1 MTSPNTNQLQSMAE
15 KTRNALS
22 LKIHAFETKIY
33 NIEQHTEQYI
43 KLIDKQTILHQII
56 QNLTDEIEKE
66 SQNLTDEIEKESTN
80 NNIYTVISDLEDK
93 KAELVLED
101 KRIKNELTNLRP
113 YMVKYAFIKEKIPS
127 YRETVIRLKTKLHK
141 IQMKQMYLEYLE
153 NESNWCNDD
162 DRQIVK
168 SILDGTSS
176 VDPYEFCN
184 RNHHIKL
191 LNEFY
196 FAPECKTVSCN
207 EKFDNIL
214 EFDITSTVP
223 MGHVI
228 KNW

>member
-1 MTSPNTNQLQSMAE
+1 MNQLQSMDE

-22 LKIHAFETKIY
+22 LQIYAFETKIY

-43 KLIDKQTILHQII
+43 RLIDKQTILHQTI
-56 QNLTDEIEKE
+56 
-66 SQNLTDEIEKESTN
+66 QNLTDEIEKESTN
-80 NNIYTVISDLEDK
+80 NNIYTVISDLKDK
-93 KAELVLED
+93 KAELILED
-101 KRIKNELTNLRP
+101 NKIKNELVNLRP
-113 YMVKYAFIKEKIPS
+113 YMVKYVFIKEKIPS
-127 YRETVIRLKTKLHK
+127 YREIVIQLKTKLHK
-141 IQMKQMYLEYLE
+141 IQMKPMYLEYLE

-191 LNEFY
+191 LNKLY
-196 FAPECKTVSCN
+196 FASECKIVSCN

-214 EFDITSTVP
+214 EFDITSTEP

>member
-1 MTSPNTNQLQSMAE
+1 MTSPSTNQLQSMEEA
-15 KTRNALS
+15 RDARS
-22 LKIHAFETKIY
+22 LQIYAFETKIYNFETKIY
-33 NIEQHTEQYI
+33 NIEQNTEHYI
-43 KLIDKQTILHQII
+43 RLVDRQTLLHQTI

-66 SQNLTDEIEKESTN
+66 SSK

-93 KAELVLED
+93 KAELVVED
-101 KRIKNELTNLRP
+101 NLITTELASLRLD
-113 YMVKYAFIKEKIPS
+113 MVKYVFIKEKIPL
-127 YRETVIRLKTKLHK
+127 YREIIIRLKTKLHK
-141 IQMKQMYLEYLE
+141 IQMKPMYLEYLE
-153 NESNWCNDD
+153 NESNWCNDA

-184 RNHHIKL
+184 RNHHTRL
-191 LNEFY
+191 LNELY
-196 FAPECKTVSCN
+196 FAPECKSVSCN

-223 MGHVI
+223 MGYVI

>member
-1 MTSPNTNQLQSMAE
+1 MFSPNMNQLQSMDE

-22 LKIHAFETKIY
+22 LQIYAFETKIY

-43 KLIDKQTILHQII
+43 RLIDKQTILHQTI
-56 QNLTDEIEKE
+56 
-66 SQNLTDEIEKESTN
+66 QNLTDEIEKESTN
-80 NNIYTVISDLEDK
+80 NNIYTVISDLKDK
-93 KAELVLED
+93 KAELILED
-101 KRIKNELTNLRP
+101 NKIKNELVNLRP
-113 YMVKYAFIKEKIPS
+113 YMVKYVFIKEKIPS
-127 YRETVIRLKTKLHK
+127 YREIVIQLKTKLHK
-141 IQMKQMYLEYLE
+141 IQMKPMYLEYLE

-191 LNEFY
+191 LNKLY
-196 FAPECKTVSCN
+196 FASECKIVSCN

-214 EFDITSTVP
+214 EFDITSTEP